1 MAKQRGIRLR
11 GSDRKPVPGAKVTGV
26 VDPKEHIEITIRL
39 RRRARISDEDLMQ
52 MGAQKPRERAPALSR
67 EEFTKRFGAN
77 PADVARIEAFAHAHG
92 LVVTDSNI
100 GQGTVRLKGSVGS
113 FNAVFGV
120 KLQHYAKGRA
130 LKYQIGRASCRE
142 RV

>member
-52 MGAQKPRERAPALSR
+52 MGAQKPRERASALSR
-67 EEFTKRFGAN
+67 EEFTKRYGAYT
-77 PADVARIEAFAHAHG
+77 ADVARIEAIAHAYG
-92 LVVTDSNI
+92 LVYIDTYIEYRS
-100 GQGTVRLKGSVGS
+100 
-113 FNAVFGV
+113 
-120 KLQHYAKGRA
+120 
-130 LKYQIGRASCRE
+130 
-142 RV
+142 

>member
-26 VDPKEHIEITIRL
+26 VDPKEHIEITILL

-52 MGAQKPRERAPALSR
+52 MGARKPREPTPALSR

-77 PADVARIEAFAHAHG
+77 PADVARIEPFDHEYG
-92 LVVTDSNI
+92 LVDTDSSMA
-100 GQGTVRLKGSVGS
+100 QGTMSLTGRVGS
-113 FNAVFGV
+113 INATSG
-120 KLQHYAKGRA
+120 
-130 LKYQIGRASCRE
+130 
-142 RV
+142 